1 MTIIGGTPDYTISWD
16 NGAITED
23 ISDLTPG
30 DYTVIITDENSCV
43 YTETVSI
50 DSSSEITIEINETN
64 ENLLCFGDCNGFIDV
79 TSIGGEGILNY
90 EWTGSN
96 GFFSNILAL

>member
-1 MTIIGGTPDYTISWD
+1 MTIIGGTPNYTISWD

-50 DSSSEITIEINETN
+50 DSSSEITIEIMKRMKTYYV
-64 ENLLCFGDCNGFIDV
+64 LVIV
-79 TSIGGEGILNY
+79 MAY
-90 EWTGSN
+90 
-96 GFFSNILAL
+96 